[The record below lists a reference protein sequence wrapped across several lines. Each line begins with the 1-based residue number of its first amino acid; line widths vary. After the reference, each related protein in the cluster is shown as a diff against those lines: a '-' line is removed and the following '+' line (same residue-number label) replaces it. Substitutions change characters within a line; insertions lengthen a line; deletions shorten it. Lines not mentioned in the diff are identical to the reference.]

1 MQLSSNGLRFEVD
14 DSGPAE
20 GPPVLMIMGLG
31 LSLTAWPDLWLD
43 ALRGAGHRVLRFD
56 NRDIGLS
63 SWLDTLGRPRVGWQ
77 FVRSQLGL
85 PVQSPY
91 TLQDMA
97 QDALGLLDALGL
109 ARAHLIG
116 VSMGGM
122 IAQRLAA
129 TAGGRVASLTSI
141 MSSSGAPGL
150 PGPRSD
156 IARAMLSR
164 PRSRDPEDIADHTV
178 ALLRR
183 IGSPVHPQD
192 WHEVRARVLADV
204 RRAHHPAGVAR
215 QLLAVAADTNRHRL
229 LPRITCP
236 TLVLHGTADPL
247 VPLACG
253 RDTAARI
260 PRARFE
266 AIEGMGHDWPP
277 AVARHVADRLVA
289 HLRAAE
295 PGPNGG
301 SSGEETH
308 HGL

>member
-1 MQLSSNGLRFEVD
+1 M
-14 DSGPAE
+14 
-20 GPPVLMIMGLG
+20 
-31 LSLTAWPDLWLD
+31 
-43 ALRGAGHRVLRFD
+43 
-56 NRDIGLS
+56 
-63 SWLDTLGRPRVGWQ
+63 
-77 FVRSQLGL
+77 
-85 PVQSPY
+85 
-91 TLQDMA
+91 
-97 QDALGLLDALGL
+97 
-109 ARAHLIG
+109 
-116 VSMGGM
+116 
-122 IAQRLAA
+122 
-129 TAGGRVASLTSI
+129 
-141 MSSSGAPGL
+141 
-150 PGPRSD
+150 
-156 IARAMLSR
+156 
-164 PRSRDPEDIADHTV
+164 
-178 ALLRR
+178 
-183 IGSPVHPQD
+183 
-192 WHEVRARVLADV
+192 LADV